1 MVERITEALTMF
13 PTADADP
20 NPIVERTV
28 TVLKTLQKSVEDFP
42 VTSRPVRFGSPQFRE
57 WHTHLSDNIS
67 TYLSHITSNA
77 PLTSPP
83 SSELPSSHLELRS
96 HLLISFGHP
105 TRLDY
110 GTGHELSFLIFLI
123 LVLPPL
129 SPPQL
134 SSAINDI
141 FSAYYGLTQTLQLTY
156 NLEPA
161 GSHGVWGLDDYY
173 CLSYLFGSSLLCS
186 TTSSPSDVLSESWR
200 EDNTSNLYVGRIR
213 FVMELKSRAPF
224 CEHSPMLHS
233 LTGVESWEKVR
244 GGMLKLWKGEVLDKF
259 VVVQHLVFG
268 ETFKCTWHVEEQ
280 FRIKDNFVGDK
291 FINREGGE
299 ISGSFFPPAGRAPW
313 AVGGGPPVPVT
324 RAPWADERKEEGKE
338 EGGFEQTKAPWA
350 K

>member
-1 MVERITEALTMF
+1 MSSPPPPNVPTAVGAPATPPSVPSELGPVRCIYVEPHLKLFQESETYANLVKMVERITEALTMF

-129 SPPQL
+129 SPP
-134 SSAINDI
+134 
-141 FSAYYGLTQTLQLTY
+141 TT
-156 NLEPA
+156 
-161 GSHGVWGLDDYY
+161 
-173 CLSYLFGSSLLCS
+173 
-186 TTSSPSDVLSESWR
+186 TTS
-200 EDNTSNLYVGRIR
+200 
-213 FVMELKSRAPF
+213 
-224 CEHSPMLHS
+224 H
-233 LTGVESWEKVR
+233 
-244 GGMLKLWKGEVLDKF
+244 
-259 VVVQHLVFG
+259 
-268 ETFKCTWHVEEQ
+268 
-280 FRIKDNFVGDK
+280 
-291 FINREGGE
+291 
-299 ISGSFFPPAGRAPW
+299 PP
-313 AVGGGPPVPVT
+313 
-324 RAPWADERKEEGKE
+324 
-338 EGGFEQTKAPWA
+338 
-350 K
+350 